1 MNTSTASVPALGD
14 MKHPTC
20 FMVSGISVLNKSG
33 VSRGEQI
40 GGGREEHGRQEVDT
54 HNYDST
60 LTPGQYSPILR
71 QHIIRRRLCTV
82 APASW

>member
-40 GGGREEHGRQEVDT
+40 GGGREEHGRQDVDT

-60 LTPGQYSPILR
+60 LTPGQYSPIFR

-82 APASW
+82 APASS